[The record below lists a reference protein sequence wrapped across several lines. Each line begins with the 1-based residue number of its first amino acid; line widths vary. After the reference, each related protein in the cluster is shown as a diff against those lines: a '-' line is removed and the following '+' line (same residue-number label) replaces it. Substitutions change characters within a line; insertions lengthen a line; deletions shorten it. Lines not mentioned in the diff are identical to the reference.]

1 MFNFKSTFIQM
12 KIKKYLFSFLIL
24 LLMGCKSNETV
35 VEEGFSFAFLT
46 DIHLSLD
53 NESSYRGFRK
63 AIESAKQNNAAFILT
78 GGDNMDI
85 DYLGNNPALASDLY
99 TKYMS
104 VKETAGI
111 DIFSTIGNH
120 DMFMPNDTTWEEN
133 MYEKYIKDAYY
144 SFNYNGWYFFV
155 LNTSRFSS
163 GQYSVDAEQKEWLRV
178 ELGKTDRT
186 SPIILSVHVP
196 FLSVHYP
203 FIEGRYTSTDTFSN
217 FKEIWDMF
225 TNHNVRRVLQ
235 GHMHIYEEIMVN
247 NIQFIT
253 GGAVSG
259 AWWDGPYYGTEEG
272 YLMVHITGDNISWE
286 YIDLGWEI
294 AQ

>member
-1 MFNFKSTFIQM
+1 M

-85 DYLGNNPALASDLY
+85 DYLGNNPVLASDLY
-99 TKYMS
+99 TKYMA
-104 VKETAGI
+104 VKETASI

-155 LNTSRFSS
+155 LNTSRFSLD
-163 GQYSVDAEQKEWLRV
+163 QYSVDAEQKEWLRG
-178 ELGKTDRT
+178 ELEKTDRT

-225 TNHNVRRVLQ
+225 TNHNLRLVLQ

-272 YLMVHITGDNISWE
+272 YLMVHITGDDISWE
-286 YIDLGWEI
+286 YIDLGWETP
-294 AQ
+294 Q